1 MHSILQASPLAS
13 ADSALI
19 LFASGPAAEAKS
31 TWLCVVD
38 SKPKYG
44 FPGGTPALEG
54 SSTTLSAG
62 LARLH
67 FLAAAL
73 GLFCIGIPSNGWP
86 FLVIFAVAASIIL
99 YVLHFSVSEFLPLLL
114 VALLLSGVYFIKWNI
129 K

>member
-13 ADSALI
+13 AYSALI
-19 LFASGPAAEAKS
+19 LFTTGPAAVPKT
-31 TWLCVVD
+31 TWLRAII
-38 SKPKYG
+38 SKPTLG
-44 FPGGTPALEG
+44 FTGGMPSLQG
-54 SSTTLSAG
+54 SIISLSAG

-86 FLVIFAVAASIIL
+86 FLVIFTVAASIIL
-99 YVLHFSVSEFLPLLL
+99 YVLHFSVSEFLPFLL